1 MIQPRNL
8 TLVKFSVKLRLP
20 TFQSFSMY
28 SKKNKSFWCPLNP
41 SFLSFFLFLS
51 STRALHGPV
60 RVGRVGRSAGSSGA
74 CDDRGS
80 PGALR
85 LEIAAATRSVV
96 PLVVPVVLLGWA
108 QDMRR
113 MRYEIYMKQCV
124 ILILI
129 YIYTCIYIYIYVY
142 IYTYICILCI
152 CIYLCNM
159 YVYIYIVLLI

>member
-129 YIYTCIYIYIYVY
+129 YIYTCIYIYTYMYTYIHIYVYYVYVY
-142 IYTYICILCI
+142 IYVIC
-152 CIYLCNM
+152 M
-159 YVYIYIVLLI
+159 YIYI